1 MKLIVALLL
10 SLNVVNGFVTAIA
23 KFIHKKNSLRRDV
36 LKATGPRA
44 IPTYATISQGSYYA
58 YGSGVRLDPKGGDY
72 YTCEDECERR
82 GAECWGVQTTFGCTD
97 RLGCC
102 QALIMSDPGNIDRI
116 GTVGTTVYQK
126 VTQAWQ
132 EEPKRCWGLTY
143 DGDATVVGECE
154 TNCAWDS
161 ECDVYQWMRF
171 DDGTDDQCWR
181 GKSND
186 CTGASSTVL
195 EGYRKQVVEWIPEE
209 RQCMGLVWDEYVR
222 SQANC
227 QGNCELDVDCEI
239 FQWFQKEQGCYRGKS
254 DVCTGQFPPSASAR
268 KQIVDS
274 QAQRRLLRM
283 TN

>member
-1 MKLIVALLL
+1 MKLIIALFV
-10 SLNVVNGFVTAIA
+10 SLNVVNGFVTTIA
-23 KFIHKKNSLRRDV
+23 KFVHKRNSMRRDV
-36 LKATGPRA
+36 LTAAGPRT
-44 IPTYATISQGSYYA
+44 IPTYATISQGSYYS

-82 GAECWGVQTTFGCTD
+82 GTECWGVQTTFGCTD

-102 QALIMSDPGNIDRI
+102 QALIMSDPGNIGMI
-116 GTVGTTVYQK
+116 GTAGTTVYQK

-132 EEPKRCWGLTY
+132 EETKRCMGLTY
-143 DGDATVVGECE
+143 DGDASIVGECE

-161 ECDVYQWMRF
+161 ECEVYQWMRF
-171 DDGTDDQCWR
+171 EGEDDHCWR

-186 CTGASSTVL
+186 CTVESSAVL

-239 FQWFQKEQGCYRGKS
+239 FAWFQKEQSCFRGKS
-254 DVCTGQFPPSASAR
+254 DNCIGQFPGTSAH
-268 KQIVDS
+268 KQIVDSS